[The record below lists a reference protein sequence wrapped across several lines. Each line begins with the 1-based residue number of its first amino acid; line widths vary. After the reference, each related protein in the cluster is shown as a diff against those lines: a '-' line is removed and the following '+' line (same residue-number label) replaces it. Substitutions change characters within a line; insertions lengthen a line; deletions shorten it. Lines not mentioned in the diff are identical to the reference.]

1 MSVNTV
7 AEAIKRTLETGETTE
22 FTIPAGYEYF
32 GLDITPVGIK
42 VVLRKYRNEGVD
54 EIDLGA
60 LTERTAG
67 YVDFYVLSS
76 VRPVL
81 TSTEVTVVGKSILVG
96 TQVKHNGRVRVSL
109 VNRRLMFVVI

>member
-1 MSVNTV
+1 MSLNAV
-7 AEAIKRTLETGETTE
+7 AEAIKKTLETGETTE

-60 LTERTAG
+60 LTDRPVS
-67 YVDFYVLSS
+67 YVDFYILSS
-76 VRPVL
+76 VRPVI
-81 TSTEVTVVGKSILVG
+81 TSTEVTVVGRSILVG
-96 TQVKHNGRVRVSL
+96 TQVKHSGKVRVSL
-109 VNRRLMFVVI
+109 QNRRLMFVVI